1 MSSWTYWKT
10 TSSGNLSPGLRVVI
24 VMVLRFGDS
33 NDSVGKVVVG
43 VEELG
48 DSKRCCFGG
57 VIR

>member
-1 MSSWTYWKT
+1 MGISSWTYWKT

-48 DSKRCCFGG
+48 D
-57 VIR
+57 